1 MLKGASVDVALC
13 AAHDRAVLVATVV
26 ERGCAVTAM
35 FINFSFPFIEL
46 HMGRRLNAENCISF
60 A

>member
-1 MLKGASVDVALC
+1 MLKGASADVALC
-13 AAHDRAVLVATVV
+13 AAQDRAVLVATVV

-35 FINFSFPFIEL
+35 FMNFSFPFIEL
-46 HMGRRLNAENCISF
+46 PERSRLNAENCISF